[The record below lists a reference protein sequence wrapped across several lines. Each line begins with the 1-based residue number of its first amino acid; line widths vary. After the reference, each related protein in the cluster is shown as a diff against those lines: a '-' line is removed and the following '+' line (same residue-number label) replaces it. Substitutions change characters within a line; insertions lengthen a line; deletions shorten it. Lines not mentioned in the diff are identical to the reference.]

1 MFCPK
6 CGQQQLSDHQRFC
19 SRCGFPLSGVADLI
33 DRGGILPTLENES
46 KKQDYSARR
55 QGIKQG
61 VVLVMFAVILVSMV
75 GVIAPPYHEA
85 LVFAFLIAGLMR
97 AIYAVLFQEGTSKQ
111 PTKPVRHEDSCL
123 TTSELNAREADAVL
137 APASRRP
144 VKDIGSERKERATEI
159 EPPSVTE
166 NTTKLL
172 EDR

>member
-6 CGQQQLSDHQRFC
+6 CGHQQLSDQQRFC

-33 DRGGILPTLENES
+33 DRGGILPPLENES
-46 KKQDYSARR
+46 NEQDYSPRR

-61 VVLVMFAVILVSMV
+61 IVLMMFAVILVTMV

-85 LVFAFLIAGLMR
+85 LVFAFLIGGLMR
-97 AIYAVLFQEGTSKQ
+97 AIYAVLFQEGASKQ
-111 PTKPVRHEDSCL
+111 PTEPLRHQESSPI
-123 TTSELNAREADAVL
+123 TSELNAREAGAAL
-137 APASRRP
+137 APASSTP
-144 VKDIGSERKERATEI
+144 VIDFGSERKERTTVV